1 MPTQTPKTTYL
12 QDYAPPAYRIPTV
25 DLRFELGEDHTL
37 VHSRLH
43 VIRARSAPAGTPL
56 ALDGQHLELIA
67 LELNGAPLAAECYQ
81 VDANHLTLLDPPAE
95 FELAVVTRIHPQD
108 NAALEGLYQSSGNF
122 CTQCEAEGFRR
133 ITYFLDRPD
142 VMAVFT
148 TTLVADQAR
157 YPVLLSNG
165 NPVASG
171 ALDDGRHWVR
181 WHDPFPKPCYLFA
194 LVAGHLQH
202 IEDQFVTRSGR
213 TVTLRIYV
221 EPANRDQCDHAMYA
235 LKQAMAWDEQR
246 FGLEYDL
253 DLYQIVAVGDF
264 NMGAMENKGLNVFN
278 TKYVLAKPETATD
291 ADYQGIL
298 GVIGH
303 EYFHNWTGNRVTC
316 RDWFQLSLKEG
327 LTVFRDQE
335 FSSDLGSRGVKRIED
350 VRVLRSSQFPQDA
363 GPLAH
368 PVRPDSYIEINNFY
382 TVTVYNKGAEV
393 IRMMQTLL
401 GRDGFRR
408 GMDLYFQRHD
418 GQAVTCD
425 EFVAALADANGA
437 DFSQFKRWYHQAG
450 TPELTVSDHYDP
462 AARRYTLTIRQSC
475 PPTPGQPHKEPFHIP
490 LALGLLEAEG
500 GDLPLHLEGEEA
512 PAGTTR
518 VLELR
523 APEHTFHFINIPAR
537 PVPSLLRGFSAPVK
551 INSAESD
558 ADLRFRLAHDRDDFN
573 RWDASQTLAIRTLLA
588 LIEERR
594 QGRTWTLP
602 ESFSAAFGRAL
613 TSDAEPAL
621 LAQVLTL
628 PSESYLA
635 EQMTVVDVDGIH
647 AARRWVQ
654 RTLAERLRE
663 PLLATYQTLHH
674 HERAGYCIDAAAMGR
689 RALKNVCL
697 DYLMQL
703 DDAALRALCL
713 EQFHTAGTMTDQI
726 GALAALV
733 NDDSPARAEAL
744 TAFYARWRREALVVD
759 KWLTLQATSRLPGAL
774 AVVRELMAHEAFSLR
789 NPNKVRA
796 LIGAFSQANPWHFHA
811 ADSSGYTFLADRILD
826 LNAFNPQIAARLMA
840 AFTRWRQYEPVR
852 QQGMREQLERILAA
866 PALSPD
872 VYEIAAKSLG
882 CEGGD
887 LAKVAA
893 LQNFG

>member
-1 MPTQTPKTTYL
+1 MSTHTPKTIYL
-12 QDYAPPAYRIPTV
+12 KDYTPPAYYIPTV
-25 DLRFELGEDHTL
+25 DLRFELGDDCTL
-37 VHSRLH
+37 VHSRLRI
-43 VIRARSAPAGTPL
+43 VRAATTPAGTPL
-56 ALDGQHLELIA
+56 ELDGQHLELIA
-67 LELNGAPLAAECYQ
+67 LDLDGVPLAADGYRL
-81 VDANHLTLLDPPAE
+81 DADHLILFDPPPSFDLE
-95 FELAVVTRIHPQD
+95 VVTRIYPQH
-108 NAALEGLYQSSGNF
+108 NTALEGLYQSSGNF

-142 VMAVFT
+142 VMAVFS
-148 TTLVADQAR
+148 TTLVADKVR

-171 ALDDGRHWVR
+171 EWDDGRHWAA
-181 WHDPFPKPCYLFA
+181 WHDPFPKPAYLFA

-202 IEDQFVTRSGR
+202 IEDHFITHSGR
-213 TVTLRIYV
+213 KVTLRIYV
-221 EPANRDQCDHAMYA
+221 EPANIDQCEHAMDS
-235 LKQAMAWDEQR
+235 LRRAMAWDEER

-278 TKYVLAKPETATD
+278 TKYVLAKPQTATD

-335 FSSDLGSRGVKRIED
+335 FSADLGSRGVKRIED

-363 GPLAH
+363 GPMAH

-393 IRMMQTLL
+393 IRMIQTLL

-408 GMDLYFQRHD
+408 GMDLYFRRHD

-425 EFVAALADANGA
+425 DFVAAMADANSA
-437 DFSQFKRWYHQAG
+437 DLGQFKRWYHQAG
-450 TPELTVSDHYDP
+450 TPELTVGDRYDP
-462 AARRYTLTIRQSC
+462 ATCRYTLTIRQSC

-490 LALGLLEAEG
+490 LALGLLDAEG
-500 GDLPLHLEGEEA
+500 HDLPLQLEGENGPGA
-512 PAGTTR
+512 TTR

-523 APEHTFHFINIPAR
+523 ATEGTFHFVNVPVR
-537 PVPSLLRGFSAPVK
+537 PVLSLLRDFSAPVK
-551 INSAESD
+551 LNSSASD
-558 ADLRFRLAHDRDDFN
+558 DDLRFRLAHDRDDFN
-573 RWDASQTLAIRTLLA
+573 RWDAGQTLAIRAILA
-588 LIEERR
+588 LIEQRR
-594 QGRTWTLP
+594 QGR
-602 ESFSAAFGRAL
+602 EGGVSDAFSAAFGRAL
-613 TSDAEPAL
+613 DSDADPAL
-621 LAQVLTL
+621 LALVLTL
-628 PSESYLA
+628 PSEGYLA
-635 EQMTVVDVDGIH
+635 EQMAVVDVDGIH
-647 AARRWVQ
+647 AMRCLVQ
-654 RTLAERLRE
+654 RTLAERLQ
-663 PLLATYQTLHH
+663 PLLLETYRTLHEQ
-674 HERAGYCIDAAAMGR
+674 ERTGYRIDAATIGR

-703 DDAALRALCL
+703 DSAEVRALCL
-713 EQFHTAGTMTDQI
+713 AQFHGAGNMTDQL
-726 GALAALV
+726 GALAPLA
-733 NDDSPARAEAL
+733 NCAGPERAEAL
-744 TAFYARWRREALVVD
+744 AAFYARWRHEALVVD
-759 KWLTLQATSRLPGAL
+759 KWLSLQATSRLPGTL
-774 AVVRELMAHEAFSLR
+774 EVVHQLMTHEAFTLR

-796 LIGAFSQANPWHFHA
+796 LIGAFSQANPQYFHA
-811 ADSSGYTFLADRILD
+811 VDGSGYTFLADRVLE

-840 AFTRWRQYEPVR
+840 AFTRWRQYDPIR
-852 QQGMREQLERILAA
+852 QQGMRGQLERILAA

-882 CEGGD
+882 
-887 LAKVAA
+887 
-893 LQNFG
+893 

>member
-1 MPTQTPKTTYL
+1 MYIL
-12 QDYAPPAYRIPTV
+12 
-25 DLRFELGEDHTL
+25 
-37 VHSRLH
+37 
-43 VIRARSAPAGTPL
+43 PAGR
-56 ALDGQHLELIA
+56 ER
-67 LELNGAPLAAECYQ
+67 
-81 VDANHLTLLDPPAE
+81 
-95 FELAVVTRIHPQD
+95 AVAHQ
-108 NAALEGLYQSSGNF
+108 Y
-122 CTQCEAEGFRR
+122 
-133 ITYFLDRPD
+133 
-142 VMAVFT
+142 
-148 TTLVADQAR
+148 
-157 YPVLLSNG
+157 
-165 NPVASG
+165 
-171 ALDDGRHWVR
+171 
-181 WHDPFPKPCYLFA
+181 
-194 LVAGHLQH
+194 
-202 IEDQFVTRSGR
+202 DQFDYGCGSRHAG
-213 TVTLRIYV
+213 V
-221 EPANRDQCDHAMYA
+221 EP
-235 LKQAMAWDEQR
+235 
-246 FGLEYDL
+246 
-253 DLYQIVAVGDF
+253 
-264 NMGAMENKGLNVFN
+264 
-278 TKYVLAKPETATD
+278 
-291 ADYQGIL
+291 
-298 GVIGH
+298 
-303 EYFHNWTGNRVTC
+303 
-316 RDWFQLSLKEG
+316 
-327 LTVFRDQE
+327 
-335 FSSDLGSRGVKRIED
+335 
-350 VRVLRSSQFPQDA
+350 
-363 GPLAH
+363 
-368 PVRPDSYIEINNFY
+368 
-382 TVTVYNKGAEV
+382 
-393 IRMMQTLL
+393 
-401 GRDGFRR
+401 
-408 GMDLYFQRHD
+408 
-418 GQAVTCD
+418 
-425 EFVAALADANGA
+425 
-437 DFSQFKRWYHQAG
+437 
-450 TPELTVSDHYDP
+450 
-462 AARRYTLTIRQSC
+462 
-475 PPTPGQPHKEPFHIP
+475 
-490 LALGLLEAEG
+490 
-500 GDLPLHLEGEEA
+500 
-512 PAGTTR
+512 
-518 VLELR
+518 
-523 APEHTFHFINIPAR
+523 EH
-537 PVPSLLRGFSAPVK
+537 
-551 INSAESD
+551 
-558 ADLRFRLAHDRDDFN
+558 
-573 RWDASQTLAIRTLLA
+573 
-588 LIEERR
+588 RR
-594 QGRTWTLP
+594 QGRAWTLP

-613 TSDAEPAL
+613 TSDADPAL
-621 LAQVLTL
+621 LAHVLTL

-866 PALSPD
+866 PELSPD

>member
-1 MPTQTPKTTYL
+1 MSTKTPKTTRL
-12 QDYAPPAYRIPTV
+12 ADYAPPAYRIPAV
-25 DLRFELGEDHTL
+25 NLRFELGEDFTW

-43 VIRARSAPAGTPL
+43 IVRANATPAGTAL
-56 ALDGQHLELIA
+56 ALDGQHLELVA
-67 LELNGAPLAAECYQ
+67 LELDGVSLVSDRYQ
-81 VDANHLTLLDPPAE
+81 VNADRLTLLDPPAE
-95 FELAVVTRIHPQD
+95 FELAVVTRIRPQD
-108 NAALEGLYQSSGNF
+108 NAALQGLYQSSGNF
-122 CTQCEAEGFRR
+122 CTQCEPEGFRR

-165 NPVASG
+165 NLASQG
-171 ALDDGRHWVR
+171 KFEDGRHWAT
-181 WHDPFPKPCYLFA
+181 WHDPFPKPSYLFA
-194 LVAGHLQH
+194 VVAGHLKP
-202 IEDQFVTRSGR
+202 IEDHFITRSGR

-221 EPANRDQCDHAMYA
+221 EPDNIDQCDHAMDS
-235 LKQAMAWDEQR
+235 LKRAMAWDEEQ

-264 NMGAMENKGLNVFN
+264 NMGAMENKGLNIFN

-350 VRVLRSSQFPQDA
+350 ARVLRASQFPQDA

-368 PVRPDSYIEINNFY
+368 PVRPDAYIEINNFY

-425 EFVAALADANGA
+425 DFVAAMADANGA
-437 DFSQFKRWYHQAG
+437 DFNQFKRWYHQAG
-450 TPELTVSDHYDP
+450 TPELTVSDDYDP
-462 AARRYTLTIRQSC
+462 SARCYTLTIRQSC
-475 PPTPGQPHKEPFHIP
+475 PPTPGQPRKEPFHIP
-490 LALGLLEAEG
+490 LALGLLGAEG
-500 GDLPLHLEGEEA
+500 HDLPLRLDGESG
-512 PAGTTR
+512 PGGTTR

-523 APEHTFHFINIPAR
+523 EPEHTFHFIEVPTR
-537 PVPSLLRGFSAPVK
+537 PVPSLLRGFSAPIK
-551 INSAESD
+551 INNAESD

-573 RWDASQTLAIRTLLA
+573 RWDAGQTLAIRTILA

-594 QGRTWTLP
+594 LGRAWAPP
-602 ESFSAAFGRAL
+602 ESFSAALGRAL
-613 TSDAEPAL
+613 TSGADPAL
-621 LAQVLTL
+621 LAQVLIL
-628 PSESYLA
+628 PSEGYLA
-635 EQMTVVDVDGIH
+635 EQMDAVDVDGIH
-647 AARRWVQ
+647 AARRFVQ

-663 PLLATYQTLHH
+663 PLRTTYQTLRDQ
-674 HERAGYCIDAAAMGR
+674 ERDGYRIDAAAMGR

-697 DYLMQL
+697 EYLMRL
-703 DDAALRALCL
+703 DDAESRALCL
-713 EQFHTAGTMTDQI
+713 EQFHTAGNMTDQL

-744 TAFYARWRREALVVD
+744 AIFYQRWRREALVVD
-759 KWLTLQATSRLPGAL
+759 KWLSLQATSSLPGTL
-774 AVVRELMAHEAFSLR
+774 AVVRNLMAHEAFSLR

-811 ADSSGYTFLADRILD
+811 ADGSGYTFLADRILELD
-826 LNAFNPQIAARLMA
+826 AFNPQIAARLMA
-840 AFTRWRQYEPVR
+840 AFTRWRKYDLTR
-852 QQGMREQLERILAA
+852 QERMRERLERILAA
-866 PALSPD
+866 PELSPD
-872 VYEIAAKSLG
+872 AYEIAAKSLG
-882 CEGGD
+882 REE
-887 LAKVAA
+887 
-893 LQNFG
+893 